1 VRTPRDRI
9 ARYLRIVRYLHDLE
23 AELRDLPRS
32 RRQELLG
39 EIHEHID
46 SALAE
51 APAHDE
57 AEVRNVLDRLG
68 DPADIAEEA
77 RQRFGV
83 PKVKSGALEIAA
95 LILLLVGGII
105 LPVVGWFIGV
115 ILLWSSRVWTT
126 GEKLAGTLL
135 LPRGLLL
142 PAGLTLGA
150 VGVRSCSG
158 AIQPAGQPITGAA
171 QVIIQSCHGPSTP
184 YTMGAAI
191 LMAVLVIVPIAVAVV
206 LARRMRARTATA

>member
-1 VRTPRDRI
+1 MSKEDPMATQAVKE
-9 ARYLRIVRYLHDLE
+9 YLHDLE

-51 APAHDE
+51 APTHDE

-68 DPADIAEEA
+68 DPSDIAEEA

-95 LILLLVGGII
+95 LILLVIGGII
-105 LPVVGWFIGV
+105 LPVIGWFIGV

-135 LPRGLLL
+135 FPGGLLL
-142 PAGLTLGA
+142 PAALGLGA
-150 VGVRSCSG
+150 IGVRSCSG
-158 AIQPAGQPITGAA
+158 VIQPAGRPVTGAA
-171 QVIIQSCHGPSTP
+171 QVIIQSCHGPSTL
-184 YTMGAAI
+184 YTIGAAI
-191 LMAVLVIVPIAVAVV
+191 LMAVLVIVPIATAVV
-206 LARRMRARTATA
+206 LARRIRDRTTSA

>member
-1 VRTPRDRI
+1 MTKEDPMAKQAVKE
-9 ARYLRIVRYLHDLE
+9 YLHELDQ
-23 AELRDLPRS
+23 ELRDLPRS

-51 APAHDE
+51 SPDLDE
-57 AEVRNVLDRLG
+57 AEVRNVLDRVG
-68 DPADIAEEA
+68 DPSDIAEEA

-83 PKVKSGALEIAA
+83 TRQRSRGLEIAA

-105 LPVVGWFIGV
+105 LPVVGWFIGL

-135 LPRGLLL
+135 FPGGLLL
-142 PAGLTLGA
+142 PAYLALA
-150 VGVRSCSG
+150 PVGVESCSG
-158 AIQPAGQPITGAA
+158 GIQNANQVETGAA
-171 QVIIQSCHGPSTP
+171 EVNAQTCTGPSALYQIGGVVLAT
-184 YTMGAAI
+184 
-191 LMAVLVIVPIAVAVV
+191 VLVIVPIAMAIV
-206 LARRMRARTATA
+206 LARRMRALTARA

>member
-1 VRTPRDRI
+1 MSKEDPMATQAVKE
-9 ARYLRIVRYLHDLE
+9 YLHDLE
-23 AELRDLPRS
+23 GELRDLPRS

-51 APAHDE
+51 APVHDE
-57 AEVRNVLDRLG
+57 AEVRNVLERVG

-83 PKVKSGALEIAA
+83 PKAKSGALEIAA

-105 LPVVGWFIGV
+105 LPVIGWFIGV

-135 LPRGLLL
+135 FPGGLLL
-142 PAGLTLGA
+142 PAALGLGA

-158 AIQPAGQPITGAA
+158 VIQPAGQPIKGAA
-171 QVIIQSCHGPSTP
+171 QVIIQSCHGPSTL
-184 YTMGAAI
+184 YTICAAI

-206 LARRMRARTATA
+206 LARRMRARTAPT

>member
-1 VRTPRDRI
+1 MSKEDPMATKAVKE
-9 ARYLRIVRYLHDLE
+9 YLHDLE

-46 SALAE
+46 SALAD

-68 DPADIAEEA
+68 DPSDIAEEA

-95 LILLLVGGII
+95 LILLVIGGII
-105 LPVVGWFIGV
+105 LPVIGWFIGV

-135 LPRGLLL
+135 FPGGLLL
-142 PAGLTLGA
+142 PAALGLGA

-158 AIQPAGQPITGAA
+158 VIDNAGRPITGAA
-171 QVIIQSCHGPSTP
+171 QVTVQSCQGPSVL
-184 YTMGAAI
+184 YTIGAAI
-191 LMAVLVIVPIAVAVV
+191 LMTVLVIVPIAVAVV
-206 LARRMRARTATA
+206 LARRMRARTASA

>member
-1 VRTPRDRI
+1 MSKEDPVATQ
-9 ARYLRIVRYLHDLE
+9 AVKEYLHDLE
-23 AELRDLPRS
+23 VELRDLPRS

-51 APAHDE
+51 APTHDE

-68 DPADIAEEA
+68 DPSDIAEEA

-95 LILLLVGGII
+95 LILLVIGGII
-105 LPVVGWFIGV
+105 LPVIGWFIGV

-135 LPRGLLL
+135 FPGGLLL
-142 PAGLTLGA
+142 PAALGLGA
-150 VGVRSCSG
+150 IGVRSCSG
-158 AIQPAGQPITGAA
+158 VIQPAGRPVTGAA
-171 QVIIQSCHGPSTP
+171 QVIIQSCHGPSTL
-184 YTMGAAI
+184 YTIGAAI
-191 LMAVLVIVPIAVAVV
+191 LMAVLVIVPIATAVI
-206 LARRMRARTATA
+206 LARRIRDRTTSA

>member
-1 VRTPRDRI
+1 MAKQAVKE
-9 ARYLRIVRYLHDLE
+9 YLH
-23 AELRDLPRS
+23 ELDQELQDLPRS

-51 APAHDE
+51 SPALDE

-68 DPADIAEEA
+68 DPSDIAEEA

-83 PKVKSGALEIAA
+83 PRQRSRGLEIAA
-95 LILLLVGGII
+95 LIFLLIGGII
-105 LPVVGWFIGV
+105 IPIVGWFIGV

-135 LPRGLLL
+135 VPGGLLL
-142 PAGLTLGA
+142 PAFLGLSVTY
-150 VGVRSCSG
+150 VQTCSVMIEMGKPAQQTCTGPSALSAIGG
-158 AIQPAGQPITGAA
+158 AILL
-171 QVIIQSCHGPSTP
+171 
-184 YTMGAAI
+184 AI
-191 LMAVLVIVPIAVAVV
+191 LVFVPIVTAIV
-206 LARRMRARTATA
+206 LGRRMLARTAPA

>member
-1 VRTPRDRI
+1 LVR
-9 ARYLRIVRYLHDLE
+9 
-23 AELRDLPRS
+23 
-32 RRQELLG
+32 
-39 EIHEHID
+39 IHEHID

-51 APAHDE
+51 APVDDV

-68 DPADIAEEA
+68 DPSDIAEEA

-135 LPRGLLL
+135 FPGGLLL

-150 VGVRSCSG
+150 VGGQSCSG
-158 AIQPAGQPITGAA
+158 
-171 QVIIQSCHGPSTP
+171 IIQNADQLGTGVAQEIELSCRASSTL
-184 YTMGAAI
+184 YTIGTAI
-191 LMAVLVIVPIAVAVV
+191 LMAVLVIVPVATAIV

>member
-1 VRTPRDRI
+1 MNKEDPMATKAVKE
-9 ARYLRIVRYLHDLE
+9 YLHDLE

-46 SALAE
+46 SALAD
-51 APAHDE
+51 APARDE

-68 DPADIAEEA
+68 DPSDIAEEA

-105 LPVVGWFIGV
+105 LPVIGWFIGV

-135 LPRGLLL
+135 FPGGLLL
-142 PAGLTLGA
+142 PAALGLGA

-158 AIQPAGQPITGAA
+158 VIQNVDQLGTGAP
-171 QVIIQSCHGPSTP
+171 VHVTVMSCQGPSAL
-184 YTMGAAI
+184 YKVGAAI

-206 LARRMRARTATA
+206 LARRMRDRTASA

>member
-1 VRTPRDRI
+1 MSKQDPMATQAVKE
-9 ARYLRIVRYLHDLE
+9 YLHDLE

-68 DPADIAEEA
+68 EPSDIAEEA
-77 RQRFGV
+77 RHRFGV
-83 PKVKSGALEIAA
+83 PRQRSRGLEIAA
-95 LILLLVGGII
+95 VILLPIGGLII
-105 LPVVGWFIGV
+105 PVIGWFIGV

-135 LPRGLLL
+135 FPGGLLL
-142 PAGLTLGA
+142 PAGLGLGA
-150 VGVRSCSG
+150 VSFTSTACS
-158 AIQPAGQPITGAA
+158 PIRQGRVTVQGCYETGPTVFMQLVQYA
-171 QVIIQSCHGPSTP
+171 
-184 YTMGAAI
+184 
-191 LMAVLVIVPIAVAVV
+191 LFAVLLIVPIVVAIL
-206 LARRMRARTATA
+206 LARRMLARTAAA

>member
-1 VRTPRDRI
+1 MSKEDPMAAHAVKE
-9 ARYLRIVRYLHDLE
+9 YLHDLE

-51 APAHDE
+51 TPAHDE
-57 AEVRNVLDRLG
+57 AEVRNVLDRVG

-83 PKVKSGALEIAA
+83 PRQRSRGLEIAA
-95 LILLLVGGII
+95 VILLPIGGLLI
-105 LPVVGWFIGV
+105 PVVGWFIGV

-135 LPRGLLL
+135 FPGGSCCRRRWGSARSAVRPARG
-142 PAGLTLGA
+142 
-150 VGVRSCSG
+150 
-158 AIQPAGQPITGAA
+158 
-171 QVIIQSCHGPSTP
+171 
-184 YTMGAAI
+184 
-191 LMAVLVIVPIAVAVV
+191 
-206 LARRMRARTATA
+206 

>member
-1 VRTPRDRI
+1 MSKEDLMATQAVKE
-9 ARYLRIVRYLHDLE
+9 YLHDLE

-51 APAHDE
+51 APDHDE
-57 AEVRNVLDRLG
+57 AEVRNVLHRLG
-68 DPADIAEEA
+68 DPSDIAEEA

-95 LILLLVGGII
+95 LILLPIGGII
-105 LPVVGWFIGV
+105 LPVIGWFIGV

-135 LPRGLLL
+135 FPGGLLL
-142 PAGLTLGA
+142 PAGLGLGA
-150 VGVRSCSG
+150 VWGQSCSG
-158 AIQPAGQPITGAA
+158 VIQNADQLITGAG
-171 QVIIQSCHGPSTP
+171 QEIVMSCDGPSTL
-184 YTMGAAI
+184 YTIGAAI
-191 LMAVLVIVPIAVAVV
+191 LMAVLVIVPIATAVV
-206 LARRMRARTATA
+206 LARRMRTRTAPT

>member
-1 VRTPRDRI
+1 MSKEDPI
-9 ARYLRIVRYLHDLE
+9 AEQAVKEYMHDLE

-46 SALAE
+46 SALADS
-51 APAHDE
+51 PALEE

-83 PKVKSGALEIAA
+83 PKARSGALEIAA
-95 LILLLVGGII
+95 LILLVIGGII

-135 LPRGLLL
+135 FPGGLLL

-150 VGVRSCSG
+150 VGGQSCSG
-158 AIQPAGQPITGAA
+158 VIQNADQLVTGAA
-171 QVIIQSCHGPSTP
+171 QEIELSCHGPSAL
-184 YTMGAAI
+184 YTIGTAI
-191 LMAVLVIVPIAVAVV
+191 LMGVLVIVPIAVAIV
-206 LARRMRARTATA
+206 LARRMRARTARV

>member
-1 VRTPRDRI
+1 MNREDPMATQTVKD
-9 ARYLRIVRYLHDLE
+9 YLHDLE

-51 APAHDE
+51 TPAPDE

-68 DPADIAEEA
+68 DPSDIAEEA
-77 RQRFGV
+77 RQRFEV

-95 LILLLVGGII
+95 LILLPIGGII
-105 LPVVGWFIGV
+105 FPVVGWFIGV

-135 LPRGLLL
+135 FPGGLLL

-150 VGVRSCSG
+150 VGGQSCSSE
-158 AIQPAGQPITGAA
+158 IQNADQLITGAA
-171 QVIIQSCHGPSTP
+171 QEIAMSCHGPSTL
-184 YTMGAAI
+184 YTIGAVI
-191 LMAVLVIVPIAVAVV
+191 LMAVLVIVPIAMAVF
-206 LARRMRARTATA
+206 LARRMRARTAQA

>member
-1 VRTPRDRI
+1 MATQAVKE
-9 ARYLRIVRYLHDLE
+9 YLHDLE
-23 AELRDLPRS
+23 VELRDLPRS

-57 AEVRNVLDRLG
+57 VEVRNVLDRLD
-68 DPADIAEEA
+68 DPSDIAEEA

-83 PKVKSGALEIAA
+83 PKARSRALEIAA
-95 LILLLVGGII
+95 LILLVIGGII
-105 LPVVGWFIGV
+105 LPVIGWFIGV

-135 LPRGLLL
+135 FPGGLLL
-142 PAGLTLGA
+142 PAGLGLGA

-158 AIQPAGQPITGAA
+158 VIQNAGRPITGAA
-171 QVIIQSCHGPSTP
+171 QVTVQSCQGPSAL
-184 YTMGAAI
+184 YAIGAAI
-191 LMAVLVIVPIAVAVV
+191 LMTVLVIVPIAVAIV
-206 LARRMRARTATA
+206 LARRMRDRTAPA

>member
-1 VRTPRDRI
+1 MSKEDPMAEQAVKE
-9 ARYLRIVRYLHDLE
+9 YMHDLE

-68 DPADIAEEA
+68 DPSDIAEEA

-95 LILLLVGGII
+95 LILLLIGGIM
-105 LPVVGWFIGV
+105 LPIIGWFIGV

-126 GEKLAGTLL
+126 SEKLAGTLL
-135 LPRGLLL
+135 FPGGLLL
-142 PAGLTLGA
+142 PAALGLGA

-158 AIQPAGQPITGAA
+158 VIQNAGRPITGAA
-171 QVIIQSCHGPSTP
+171 QVTVQSCQGPSAL
-184 YTMGAAI
+184 YTIGATI
-191 LMAVLVIVPIAVAVV
+191 LMAVLVIVPIAMAVV
-206 LARRMRARTATA
+206 LARRVRARSASA

>member
-1 VRTPRDRI
+1 MSKEDPMATQAVKE
-9 ARYLRIVRYLHDLE
+9 YLHDLE

-39 EIHEHID
+39 EIHDHID
-46 SALAE
+46 SALAD
-51 APAHDE
+51 APARDE

-83 PKVKSGALEIAA
+83 PKAKSGALEIAA
-95 LILLLVGGII
+95 LILLPIGGII
-105 LPVVGWFIGV
+105 LPVIGWFIGV

-135 LPRGLLL
+135 FPGGLLL
-142 PAGLTLGA
+142 PAALGLGV

-158 AIQPAGQPITGAA
+158 VIQPAGQPITGTA
-171 QVIIQSCHGPSTP
+171 QVIIQSCHGPSTL
-184 YTMGAAI
+184 YTIGAAI

-206 LARRMRARTATA
+206 LASRMRARTASA

>member
-1 VRTPRDRI
+1 MSREDPMATQAVKE
-9 ARYLRIVRYLHDLE
+9 YLHDLE
-23 AELRDLPRS
+23 VELRDLPRS

-57 AEVRNVLDRLG
+57 VEVRNVLDRLD
-68 DPADIAEEA
+68 DPSDIAEEA

-83 PKVKSGALEIAA
+83 PKARSRALEIAA
-95 LILLLVGGII
+95 LILLVIGGII
-105 LPVVGWFIGV
+105 LPVIGWFIGV

-135 LPRGLLL
+135 FPGGLLL
-142 PAGLTLGA
+142 PAGLGLGA

-158 AIQPAGQPITGAA
+158 VIQNAGRPITGAA
-171 QVIIQSCHGPSTP
+171 QVTVQSCQGPSAL
-184 YTMGAAI
+184 YAIGAAI
-191 LMAVLVIVPIAVAVV
+191 LMTVLVIVPIAVAIV
-206 LARRMRARTATA
+206 LARRMRDRTAPA

>member
-1 VRTPRDRI
+1 M
-9 ARYLRIVRYLHDLE
+9 ARQAVKEYMHDLE

-95 LILLLVGGII
+95 LILLPIGGII

-135 LPRGLLL
+135 FPGGLLL
-142 PAGLTLGA
+142 PTALGLGA
-150 VGVRSCSG
+150 VWGQSCSG
-158 AIQPAGQPITGAA
+158 VIQNAGRPITGAE
-171 QVIIQSCHGPSTP
+171 VTVQSCQGASAL
-184 YTMGAAI
+184 YTIGAAI

-206 LARRMRARTATA
+206 LARRMRARTAARPG

>member
-1 VRTPRDRI
+1 MSKEEPVATQ
-9 ARYLRIVRYLHDLE
+9 AVKEYLHDLE

-51 APAHDE
+51 APTHDE

-68 DPADIAEEA
+68 DPSDIAEEA

-95 LILLLVGGII
+95 LILLVIGGII
-105 LPVVGWFIGV
+105 LPVIGWFIGV

-135 LPRGLLL
+135 FPGGLLL
-142 PAGLTLGA
+142 PAALGLGA
-150 VGVRSCSG
+150 IGVRSCSG
-158 AIQPAGQPITGAA
+158 VIQPAGRPVTGAA
-171 QVIIQSCHGPSTP
+171 QVIIQSCHGPSTL
-184 YTMGAAI
+184 YTIGAAI
-191 LMAVLVIVPIAVAVV
+191 LMAVLVIVPIATAVV
-206 LARRMRARTATA
+206 LARRIRDRTTSA

>member
-1 VRTPRDRI
+1 MSKEDPMATQAVKE
-9 ARYLRIVRYLHDLE
+9 YLHDLE

-51 APAHDE
+51 APTHDE

-68 DPADIAEEA
+68 DPSDIAEEA

-83 PKVKSGALEIAA
+83 PKVKSGALEIGA
-95 LILLLVGGII
+95 LILLPIGGII
-105 LPVVGWFIGV
+105 LPVAGWFIGV

-126 GEKLAGTLL
+126 REKLAGTFLF
-135 LPRGLLL
+135 PGGLLL
-142 PAGLTLGA
+142 PAGLGLGA
-150 VGVRSCSG
+150 VGVRRCSVV
-158 AIQPAGQPITGAA
+158 IQPAGRSRVPRRRS
-171 QVIIQSCHGPSTP
+171 SCATVRRRCPSSS
-184 YTMGAAI
+184 G
-191 LMAVLVIVPIAVAVV
+191 
-206 LARRMRARTATA
+206 RS